1 MNSIERIKSTIRFE
15 ETDRVPVFSHI
26 YGLAA
31 RLNHISL
38 KDYLNSAELLAGCQ
52 LAAWKRFGYDGV
64 TVFAD
69 NSLETEALGSNISY
83 HDDAYPQ
90 IDKYGL
96 KDIFDWKYLAIP
108 DPEEDGRMPVIL
120 QACRIIKDEVGQDT
134 AVVGTVQGP
143 MTLAG
148 QLLGLEKLIYTV
160 VDHPEEF
167 YNLLNFT
174 TRVMVTFGKALINA
188 GAQVIHIFDP
198 SSSCSVINRAVFRE
212 YILPNLK
219 QAFKEFKDSG
229 DPICWLNITG
239 QTEPVLDLFP
249 ETGAD
254 LFNIDYLVPIS
265 SAMEKL
271 PHHCINGNIKPFNF
285 ISAEK
290 EVIRREARDL
300 LNETQSRGGFI
311 LSPGCEIPLES
322 KVGNIEA
329 MLQAVRGVVRNEG

>member
-69 NSLETEALGSNISY
+69 NSLEAEALGSKIFY

-90 IDKYGL
+90 IDKYCL
-96 KDIFDWKYLAIP
+96 EDIFDWKYLAIP

-285 ISAEK
+285 ISGEK

-329 MLQAVRGVVRNEG
+329 MLQAVRDDRG